1 MENHKKNYPFIKQI
15 IPVPE
20 GKKILLYDREER
32 KYINFDKRDGWT
44 SFLALV
50 EDRDEGC
57 IDGIFTY
64 VAAYAFDCSSYG
76 EIENKFIIVP
86 KNYPD
91 EQTDR

>member
-1 MENHKKNYPFIKQI
+1 MENYKKNYPFIKQI

-50 EDRDEGC
+50 EDKDE
-57 IDGIFTY
+57 IDGDIFTY

-76 EIENKFIIVP
+76 EIENKFAIIP
-86 KNYPD
+86 KNDPD
-91 EQTDR
+91 EQTGR